1 MHTEPRHLRKVQRS
15 FTATIS
21 FCGRILVSWGLRI
34 NRCHPRFH
42 TMKRSLPGLIVQRSR
57 VFVPIFWDS
66 VSYCTKLLRTR
77 LGVQAYA
84 PCSCHS
90 RCTKLPWGT
99 RPKSFSASASSCTR
113 PFGMAWQKSTSGQ
126 CRHQSLDTR
135 LRERIKTRFFSDFT
149 GDTFGH

>member
-1 MHTEPRHLRKVQRS
+1 MELVRGEKPYLRNVHRT

-21 FCGRILVSWGLRI
+21 LCGTILVSWGLRI

-42 TMKRSLPGLIVQRSR
+42 TIKRSSPGLIVQRSR

-84 PCSCHS
+84 PWSCHS
-90 RCTKLPWGT
+90 RCTKLPWGS
-99 RPKSFSASASSCTR
+99 RPKSFSASASSAATAR
-113 PFGMAWQKSTSGQ
+113 RWLSYVHGHRVPAVPWILHALMVVGTVRS
-126 CRHQSLDTR
+126 
-135 LRERIKTRFFSDFT
+135 TRFRS
-149 GDTFGH
+149 